1 MLPRVPEDSLG
12 SLLFISSTLIFTAS
26 IPSVR
31 ASSRLSNTPFVRV
44 GRAADLLLLLRKER
58 KLPPPFRVRDVVFGG
73 LNLPDENFTLPLRLL
88 KEVGCVGVKV
98 GMKVVEVAL
107 MVRLLIR
114 GERESDSKFNS
125 PTLCAHSNPGRICH
139 SSMFESGWLSSE
151 YLQHRTSLHYS
162 RSYSSTWQL
171 QL

>member
-73 LNLPDENFTLPLRLL
+73 LNLP
-88 KEVGCVGVKV
+88 
-98 GMKVVEVAL
+98 
-107 MVRLLIR
+107 VR
-114 GERESDSKFNS
+114 
-125 PTLCAHSNPGRICH
+125 
-139 SSMFESGWLSSE
+139 
-151 YLQHRTSLHYS
+151 
-162 RSYSSTWQL
+162 
-171 QL
+171 